1 MVVIMIII
9 LQLYI
14 DSDGFYFFINIKSVL
29 VLIIFIITTINKD
42 FFKIHLWSMELTS
55 IILNCPIHVIHS

>member
-1 MVVIMIII
+1 MII

-14 DSDGFYFFINIKSVL
+14 DSDGFYYFHQYQICIGFN
-29 VLIIFIITTINKD
+29 IITTINKD

-55 IILNCPIHVIHS
+55 IILTAQYM

>member
-14 DSDGFYFFINIKSVL
+14 DSGGFYYFHQYQICIGFN
-29 VLIIFIITTINKD
+29 IITTINKD

>member
-14 DSDGFYFFINIKSVL
+14 DSDGFYFFYQYQICIGIN
-29 VLIIFIITTINKD
+29 IITTINKD

-55 IILNCPIHVIHS
+55 IILTAQYI